1 MILIIDNY
9 DSFTFNLYQLIGEI
23 NPDIKVVRNDKL
35 TIEDIRA
42 MQPDHIIISPGPG
55 NPKQAGICLEVI
67 RQIAGEFPILG
78 VCLGHQAI
86 GEAFGGN
93 VVHAP
98 EIVHGKADKVYL
110 AAASPIFK
118 DMQNGFEAA
127 ASPIFKDMQNG
138 FEAARYHSLIVE
150 PESLPECLE
159 VTAKTAKNEIMA
171 LQHKTLPVYGVQ
183 FHPESIMTPQGR
195 TILKNFLSL

>member
-67 RQIAGEFPILG
+67 RQLAGEFPILG

-86 GEAFGGN
+86 GEAFGGMHRRLCM
-93 VVHAP
+93 VRR
-98 EIVHGKADKVYL
+98 IRCIWRL
-110 AAASPIFK
+110 
-118 DMQNGFEAA
+118 
-127 ASPIFKDMQNG
+127 
-138 FEAARYHSLIVE
+138 
-150 PESLPECLE
+150 
-159 VTAKTAKNEIMA
+159 
-171 LQHKTLPVYGVQ
+171 
-183 FHPESIMTPQGR
+183 
-195 TILKNFLSL
+195 

>member
-23 NPDIKVVRNDKL
+23 RPDIQVVRNDKM
-35 TIEDIRA
+35 TIDEIRELN
-42 MQPDHIIISPGPG
+42 PDHIIISPGPG
-55 NPKQAGICLEVI
+55 NPQQAGICLDVI
-67 RQIAGEFPILG
+67 RQLSGEYPILG

-98 EIVHGKADKVYL
+98 EIVHGKSDKMYILKDNPLL
-110 AAASPIFK
+110 AGMP
-118 DMQNGFEAA
+118 D
-127 ASPIFKDMQNG
+127 G
-138 FEAARYHSLIVE
+138 FEAARYHSLIVDHDGF
-150 PESLPECLE
+150 PDCLE
-159 VTAKTAKNEIMA
+159 IIAETKKHEIMA
-171 LQHKTLPVYGVQ
+171 LQHKQYKVYGVQ

>member
-23 NPDIKVVRNDKL
+23 NPDIKVVRNDKI
-35 TIEDIRA
+35 TIDEIESLK
-42 MQPDHIIISPGPG
+42 PSHIIISPGPG
-55 NPKQAGICLEVI
+55 NPQQAGICLEVI
-67 RQIAGEFPILG
+67 RQLAGRFPILG

-86 GEAFGGN
+86 GEAFGGK

-98 EIVHGKADKVYL
+98 QIVHGKSDRMYL
-110 AAASPIFK
+110 TTPTPIFK
-118 DMQNGFEAA
+118 DM
-127 ASPIFKDMQNG
+127 PDG

-150 PESLPECLE
+150 PESLPDCLE
-159 VTAKTAKNEIMA
+159 VTAETVRHEIMA

-195 TILKNFLSL
+195 TILKNFLDIR

>member
-1 MILIIDNY
+1 MAFKPVRMILIIDNY

-67 RQIAGEFPILG
+67 RQLAGEFPILG

-110 AAASPIFK
+110 EAASPIFK
-118 DMQNGFEAA
+118 DM
-127 ASPIFKDMQNG
+127 PDG

>member
-67 RQIAGEFPILG
+67 RQFAGEFPILG

-110 AAASPIFK
+110 EAASPIFK
-118 DMQNGFEAA
+118 DM
-127 ASPIFKDMQNG
+127 PDG
-138 FEAARYHSLIVE
+138 FEAARYHSLIVKE
-150 PESLPECLE
+150 DSIPTDYNVDAVSEDGAVMGLSHKILPL
-159 VTAKTAKNEIMA
+159 
-171 LQHKTLPVYGVQ
+171 YGVQ
-183 FHPESIMTPQGR
+183 FHPEAVLTEYGHE
-195 TILKNFLSL
+195 LLENFCHIAECAH

>member
-23 NPDIKVVRNDKL
+23 NSDIKVVRNDKL

-55 NPKQAGICLEVI
+55 NPKQAGICLDVI
-67 RQIAGEFPILG
+67 RQLAGEFPILG

-86 GEAFGGN
+86 GEVFGGN

-110 AAASPIFK
+110 EAASPIFK
-118 DMQNGFEAA
+118 DMPDGL
-127 ASPIFKDMQNG
+127 
-138 FEAARYHSLIVE
+138 EAARYHSLIVE

>member
-23 NPDIKVVRNDKL
+23 NTDIKVVRNDKITL
-35 TIEDIRA
+35 AEIEA
-42 MQPDHIIISPGPG
+42 LAPDHIIISPGPG
-55 NPKQAGICLEVI
+55 NPQQAGICLEVLKKLS
-67 RQIAGEFPILG
+67 GKFPILG

-86 GEAFGGN
+86 GEAFGGK

-98 EIVHGKADKVYL
+98 EIVHGKADTMYVIKPGVL
-110 AAASPIFK
+110 FQGMGES
-118 DMQNGFEAA
+118 
-127 ASPIFKDMQNG
+127 

-150 PESLPECLE
+150 PQSLPDCLE

-183 FHPESIMTPQGR
+183 FHPESIMTPEGR
-195 TILKNFLSL
+195 TILKNFLRV

>member
-9 DSFTFNLYQLIGEI
+9 DSFTFNLYQLIGDI
-23 NPDIKVVRNDKL
+23 NPDIKVVRNDKI
-35 TIEDIRA
+35 TIAEIEA
-42 MQPDHIIISPGPG
+42 MQPSHIIISPGPG
-55 NPKQAGICLEVI
+55 NPQQAGICLDVLKSLS
-67 RQIAGEFPILG
+67 GKFPILG

-86 GEAFGGN
+86 GEAFGGK

-98 EIVHGKADKVYL
+98 EIVHGKADTMYVTQ
-110 AAASPIFK
+110 ASPIFEG
-118 DMQNGFEAA
+118 MGE
-127 ASPIFKDMQNG
+127 S

-150 PESLPECLE
+150 PESLPDCLQ
-159 VTAKTAKNEIMA
+159 VTAKTKKNEIMA

-183 FHPESIMTPQGR
+183 FHPESIMTPEGR

>member
-67 RQIAGEFPILG
+67 RQFAGEFPILASAWG
-78 VCLGHQAI
+78 IRQLVK
-86 GEAFGGN
+86 
-93 VVHAP
+93 P
-98 EIVHGKADKVYL
+98 L
-110 AAASPIFK
+110 AAMWCMRRRLCTVRRIRCIWRLQAP
-118 DMQNGFEAA
+118 
-127 ASPIFKDMQNG
+127 
-138 FEAARYHSLIVE
+138 SLRI
-150 PESLPECLE
+150 CR
-159 VTAKTAKNEIMA
+159 MA
-171 LQHKTLPVYGVQ
+171 LRQRA
-183 FHPESIMTPQGR
+183 IIR
-195 TILKNFLSL
+195 